1 VTGLD
6 PMAVV
11 IVSPDWVGVLIA
23 AGEVT
28 TAAGE
33 TAGVGVGVAGE
44 TAGLG
49 AFIGDA
55 GGETAGFGVW
65 V

>member
-1 VTGLD
+1 MTSA
-6 PMAVV
+6 AV
-11 IVSPDWVGVLIA
+11 
-23 AGEVT
+23 
-28 TAAGE
+28 E